1 MSTVLEIEH
10 ALESLPTSKL
20 LEVGEWLDEQRAMIL
35 GSEAMFQKLDEEEG
49 TEAGTQWLG

>member
-10 ALESLPTSKL
+10 ALECLPTPQM

-35 GSEAMFQKLDEEEG
+35 GSEAMFQMLDEEEG
-49 TEAGTQWLG
+49 KEAGTQWLG